1 MSIGMTFLVVAPAG
15 ATPLQAK
22 TDPIA
27 QAKANVAAAKKE
39 ASQAATAYSNAY
51 SALAQIDDELAD
63 TQAKLAAAES
73 TISVLQTKASAQAKD
88 AYIRSS
94 SEGED
99 QEYSDVVDSV
109 RRDQFLATVSEFDDA
124 QLTSLVGMQEDLRI
138 SKDELSRLQKDR
150 KATVTDLAA
159 QKKALDSK
167 LVSATKAQTELEAK
181 QARDAKAAKAAA
193 AAKKASSKSST
204 AAGTIISTSS
214 GPLVCPIAGATAF
227 TNDWG
232 QPRDGGR
239 SHKGTD
245 IFSPRGTP
253 NVAVVSGT
261 VFFQNEGTGGISAYV
276 TGGGNTYYYTHL
288 KNTVGSARNVSK
300 GEVIGHTG
308 SSGNASGGATHTHFE
323 IRKGGPNGSR
333 VNPYST
339 LRSIC

>member
-1 MSIGMTFLVVAPAG
+1 MCIGMTFLAASPAG
-15 ATPLQAK
+15 ASPVQTK

-27 QAKANVAAAKKE
+27 QAKSKVADAKK
-39 ASQAATAYSNAY
+39 QAAEAATKYSNAY
-51 SALAQIDDELAD
+51 SALTEINDELAD
-63 TQAKLAAAES
+63 TQAKLASAES
-73 TISVLQTKASAQAKD
+73 NISGLQVKASSQAKD

-94 SEGED
+94 SDTQD

-109 RRDQFLATVSEFDDA
+109 RHDQFLATVSEFDDA
-124 QLTSLVGMQEDLRI
+124 QLTTLVSMQEDLKI
-138 SKDELSRLQKDR
+138 SQDELAKLQKDR
-150 KATVTDLAA
+150 KATVSNLAE
-159 QKKALDSK
+159 QKKTLDSK
-167 LVSATKAQTELEAK
+167 LASATKAQTDLEAK
-181 QARDAKAAKAAA
+181 MARDAKAAKAAA
-193 AAKKASSKSST
+193 AKKKSSQSST
-204 AAGTIISTSS
+204 AAGTIISSSS

-232 QPRDGGR
+232 QARDGGR

-245 IFSPRGTP
+245 IFSARGTP

-288 KNTVGSARNVSK
+288 KDTVGSARNVSK

-308 SSGNASGGATHTHFE
+308 NSGNADGGATHTHFE
-323 IRKGGPNGSR
+323 IRKGGPNGTR

-339 LRSIC
+339 LSSIC